1 MWEGD
6 HLNLVKQSS
15 MTIIL
20 LTISYIITFG
30 AENIGFHPFLGD
42 TELIALQDVLKSISL
57 FYGNHC
63 TLQHCCPQNLT

>member
-6 HLNLVKQSS
+6 HLNLVEQSS

-30 AENIGFHPFLGD
+30 TKNIEFHPFLGD
-42 TELIALQDVLKSISL
+42 TELLALQAVLKSISL
-57 FYGNHC
+57 FYRNHC